1 MTASKKAESKC
12 PVRIEEIL
20 ASGTSGKTVAKG
32 AAGSQALWRASCERL
47 CIFFF
52 YEQTIKLAFWQ
63 IVLSV
68 LTHV

>member
-47 CIFFF
+47 CIFF
-52 YEQTIKLAFWQ
+52 L
-63 IVLSV
+63 
-68 LTHV
+68 